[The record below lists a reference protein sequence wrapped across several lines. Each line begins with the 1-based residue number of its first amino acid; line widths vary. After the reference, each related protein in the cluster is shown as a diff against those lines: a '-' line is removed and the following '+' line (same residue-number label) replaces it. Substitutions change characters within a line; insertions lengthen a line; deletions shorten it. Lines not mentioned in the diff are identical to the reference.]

1 MRESTIA
8 ERYAIALLD
17 IGIEKGIFENLATE
31 LTRVADL
38 LNNSS
43 DLHRVF
49 THPRFNADQRKKVFG
64 KLLERLS
71 VCPTIRNFAFLL
83 VDRNRILSLPAVL
96 ESYQSLVDR
105 HLGRVRAEVI
115 VARKL
120 NPMDEK
126 RLIKALKAV
135 SDQEILIE
143 QTVDP
148 SILGGLVARVGGRVY
163 DGSLKTRLA
172 SIGSHLRSS

>member
-31 LTRVADL
+31 LTRVVEL
-38 LNNSS
+38 FNQSS
-43 DLHRVF
+43 ELHRVF
-49 THPRFNADQRKKVFG
+49 THPRFNMDLRKKVLG
-64 KLLERLS
+64 KLLERLN

-83 VDRNRILSLPAVL
+83 VDRNRVLSLSTISDV
-96 ESYQSLVDR
+96 YQSLVDR
-105 HLGRVRAEVI
+105 HLGRVRAEVV

-120 NPMDEK
+120 NSLDEK
-126 RLIKALKAV
+126 RLVKALKAV
-135 SDQEILIE
+135 SNRDVLVE

-148 SILGGLVARVGGRVY
+148 SILGGLIARVDGRVY
-163 DGSLKTRLA
+163 DGSLKTRLK

>member
-1 MRESTIA
+1 MRESTVA

-31 LTRVADL
+31 LNRIVDL
-38 LNNSS
+38 FNQSS

-49 THPRFNADQRKKVFG
+49 THPRFNADARKKVLG

-71 VCPTIRNFAFLL
+71 VCPTIRNFTFLL
-83 VDRNRILSLPAVL
+83 VDRNRILSLPAIL

-105 HLGRVRAEVI
+105 HLGRVRAEVV

-120 NPMDEK
+120 NPVDEQ
-126 RLIKALKAV
+126 RLVKALKALSNRDV
-135 SDQEILIE
+135 LIE
-143 QTVDP
+143 ETVDP
-148 SILGGLVARVGGRVY
+148 SILGGLIARVGGRVY